1 MGLLLL
7 MAGSEPRVK
16 AGGWIIR
23 FLLRFY
29 VLCIGP
35 VANEEGRVRK
45 CPLCVSVAWVEGRCG
60 TNTSIMIALRYRG
73 QG

>member
-7 MAGSEPRVK
+7 MAGSGPRVK

-29 VLCIGP
+29 VLGIGP
-35 VANEEGRVRK
+35 EAHEEGRVMK
-45 CPLCVSVAWVEGRCG
+45 YPLCVSVAWVEGRCRA
-60 TNTSIMIALRYRG
+60 N
-73 QG
+73 